1 MSFPLRLNMSKRA
14 TKDKSKG
21 ARASRSAGRSNT
33 SVSTELNVE
42 EGAALTLTTSVEPP
56 SKKSKTTKTS
66 EKKGKCFPAL
76 AVVLN
81 NVVQGKPE
89 TTKKVIT
96 MITTRMLLQHAA
108 DNLLP
113 KKNESIIMY
122 ALHSD
127 SPSLQMAKSWGK
139 VCGVAWEGIGKI
151 FAVLNI
157 IVSTGKHSSND
168 KTFGEKLMVAVKNQ
182 LTRISATVS
191 MLMNESGRLN
201 AAELEIDYDEES
213 VQMPFACHPFCVY
226 NHKTA
231 APGTKKNMHCMVLLI
246 ENCFF
251 KGAHTA
257 DASARMFYDTGEAT
271 DHPSSWPLRTVE
283 QVTQKITE
291 IHGELAILR
300 NVVVALLGDLHTLEP
315 HVYERI
321 YITMLMAACDP
332 KTVHLFVAEI
342 GRSRHTDESVCKNL

>member
-1 MSFPLRLNMSKRA
+1 MVLN
-14 TKDKSKG
+14 
-21 ARASRSAGRSNT
+21 
-33 SVSTELNVE
+33 SVV
-42 EGAALTLTTSVEPP
+42 
-56 SKKSKTTKTS
+56 
-66 EKKGKCFPAL
+66 KGKL
-76 AVVLN
+76 
-81 NVVQGKPE
+81 E
-89 TTKKVIT
+89 TSKKVIT

-157 IVSTGKHSSND
+157 IVSTGKHATND

-201 AAELEIDYDEES
+201 AAEYEIDYDEES
-213 VQMPFACHPFCVY
+213 VQMPFACHPFCVF

-231 APGTKKNMHCMVLLI
+231 AEGTKKNMHCMVLLI
-246 ENCFF
+246 ENSFF
-251 KGAHTA
+251 KGEHTA
-257 DASARMFYDTGEAT
+257 DASARMFYNTGEST

-283 QVTQKITE
+283 QVTEKITE

-300 NVVVALLGDLHTLEP
+300 NVVVALLGRPAHTGTARLRAHLHHPQPLDFGNFKKSRVRVSQATSSPLKQG
-315 HVYERI
+315 I
-321 YITMLMAACDP
+321 A
-332 KTVHLFVAEI
+332 
-342 GRSRHTDESVCKNL
+342 RSPIH